1 MFFCKHCGNEI
12 YLLDNAPKHL
22 CFLEKSIY
30 LENNNI
36 LYATEDDKD
45 LHCVDDSNSSATK
58 EYTTEDD
65 KDLHCVDDSNSSATK
80 EYTTEDDKDLICVDD
95 SSAINNSS
103 TMREESLSTSNCSTT
118 KQHALWTRNAI
129 LALLALYE
137 AKVNMLDNP
146 KKRGK
151 IWQEIANDLLEIY
164 GIEMTSDQVRWK
176 MNALLKKYKEVIDNF
191 SKSGRGNI
199 EFEWFQPMDDIFG
212 KNKDTTNQNYTVSS
226 KVYSKIDKASTSQPS
241 EKKRLLESS
250 CLPSTTQHL
259 EKKSLQSSSK
269 SHKKTTADPLSLS
282 VNETDINPK
291 QKKHSSCGTASK
303 IAKTKIELEKQWL
316 DHLTMKRERDRIK
329 DEKNATFMENKKE
342 LIKLKKKQLAFKEQ
356 ELQQRREIAE
366 NKLKEKKTLYA
377 EILEVE
383 KQKYKVLKRYLDNK
397 ENVQNVSSESD

>member
-1 MFFCKHCGNEI
+1 
-12 YLLDNAPKHL
+12 
-22 CFLEKSIY
+22 
-30 LENNNI
+30 
-36 LYATEDDKD
+36 
-45 LHCVDDSNSSATK
+45 
-58 EYTTEDD
+58 
-65 KDLHCVDDSNSSATK
+65 
-80 EYTTEDDKDLICVDD
+80 
-95 SSAINNSS
+95 
-103 TMREESLSTSNCSTT
+103 
-118 KQHALWTRNAI
+118 
-129 LALLALYE
+129 
-137 AKVNMLDNP
+137 
-146 KKRGK
+146 
-151 IWQEIANDLLEIY
+151 
-164 GIEMTSDQVRWK
+164 MTSDQVRWK
-176 MNALLKKYKEVIDNF
+176 MNALLKKYKEVVDNF

-226 KVYSKIDKASTSQPS
+226 KVCSKKDKASTSQP

-269 SHKKTTADPLSLS
+269 LPKKTTADPLSLS

-291 QKKHSSCGTASK
+291 QNKRSSCGTASK
-303 IAKTKIELEKQWL
+303 IAKTKIELEKQWI

-366 NKLKEKKTLYA
+366 NKLKEKKILYA